1 MLNNFKKHWEIRS
14 NWQLLIPL
22 MGIIGL
28 FYSSYKLVRI
38 FAIESLAINI
48 ALSLV
53 LSIILLKFTLF
64 LFKKLEKKWKLTYR
78 WEMIRVFI
86 VFAITG
92 SSSAIVGKPF
102 LKMVGIT
109 SNNLQPVIYWLLYVL
124 ISFIFYQVLL
134 ISIAWL
140 FGQFQF
146 FWDFEKKMIRRMRLG
161 FLLNKKQ

>member
-1 MLNNFKKHWEIRS
+1 MLENFKKKWEITS
-14 NWQLLIPL
+14 NWQLIIPFL
-22 MGIIGL
+22 GIIGL
-28 FYSSYKLVRI
+28 LYSSYKLVHI

-53 LSIILLKFTLF
+53 VSFILLKFTLF

-92 SSSAIVGKPF
+92 SSSAIVGRPF
-102 LKMVGIT
+102 LKIVGIT
-109 SNNLQPVIYWLLYVL
+109 SDNLQPVIYWLLYVL
-124 ISFIFYQVLL
+124 ISFIFYQILL
-134 ISIAWL
+134 ITIAWI

-161 FLLNKKQ
+161 FLLNEK

>member
-1 MLNNFKKHWEIRS
+1 MLNNFKKHWEITS
-14 NWQLLIPL
+14 NWQLIIPL

-38 FAIESLAINI
+38 FSIESLAFNI

-53 LSIILLKFTLF
+53 VSIILLKFTLF

>member
-1 MLNNFKKHWEIRS
+1 MKKPPTKPI
-14 NWQLLIPL
+14 
-22 MGIIGL
+22 
-28 FYSSYKLVRI
+28 
-38 FAIESLAINI
+38 
-48 ALSLV
+48 
-53 LSIILLKFTLF
+53 
-64 LFKKLEKKWKLTYR
+64 KKLEKKWKLTYR

>member
-1 MLNNFKKHWEIRS
+1 MLNNFKKHWEITS
-14 NWQLLIPL
+14 NWQLIIPL

-38 FAIESLAINI
+38 FSIESLAFNI

-53 LSIILLKFTLF
+53 VSIILLKFTLF

-146 FWDFEKKMIRRMRLG
+146 FWDFEKKMIRRRRLG

>member
-1 MLNNFKKHWEIRS
+1 MLNNFKKHWEITS
-14 NWQLLIPL
+14 NWQLIIPL

>member
-1 MLNNFKKHWEIRS
+1 MLKNFKKHWEITS
-14 NWQLLIPL
+14 NWQLIIPL

-53 LSIILLKFTLF
+53 VSIILLKFTLF

>member
-1 MLNNFKKHWEIRS
+1 MLNNFKKHWEITS
-14 NWQLLIPL
+14 NWQLIIPL

-53 LSIILLKFTLF
+53 VSIILLKFTLF

>member
-1 MLNNFKKHWEIRS
+1 MLKNFKKHWEITS
-14 NWQLLIPL
+14 NWQLTIPL

-53 LSIILLKFTLF
+53 VSIILMKFTLF

>member
-1 MLNNFKKHWEIRS
+1 MLNNFKKHWEITS
-14 NWQLLIPL
+14 NWQLIIPL

-38 FAIESLAINI
+38 FSIESLAFNI

-53 LSIILLKFTLF
+53 VSIILLKFTLF

-102 LKMVGIT
+102 LN
-109 SNNLQPVIYWLLYVL
+109 SDLLL
-124 ISFIFYQVLL
+124 DSQ
-134 ISIAWL
+134 SAR
-140 FGQFQF
+140 FQK
-146 FWDFEKKMIRRMRLG
+146 FEIKI
-161 FLLNKKQ
+161 

>member
-38 FAIESLAINI
+38 FSIESLAFNI

>member
-1 MLNNFKKHWEIRS
+1 MLNNFKKHWEITS
-14 NWQLLIPL
+14 NWQLIIPL

-38 FAIESLAINI
+38 FSIESLAFNI

-53 LSIILLKFTLF
+53 VSIILLKFTLI